1 MNTFSLKVIASDKVF
16 FDGKCGIIIVPALDG
31 EQAIMSHHEDMVI
44 ATKEGEVRF
53 KEKEDDDWTKVVVGV
68 GFVYISHNRVIM
80 LVDTAERPED
90 IDRVRAEAALE
101 RAKEQLRQKQSI
113 HEYYHSKA
121 ALARSTC
128 SRRSFSARRVSNSCF
143 SSSFIYYSSVSMV
156 SSALRRSSS
165 SASFTHGSCSRM
177 VRLDSRGERDSSVP
191 ASAV

>member
-1 MNTFSLKVIASDKVF
+1 MAGNTFYLKIIAANRVFYSGRCRSL
-16 FDGKCGIIIVPALDG
+16 IVPEYDG
-31 EQAIMSHHEDMVI
+31 QKEILAHHEDMVI

-113 HEYYHSKA
+113 QEYHVSQA
-121 ALARSTC
+121 SMAR
-128 SRRSFSARRVSNSCF
+128 A
-143 SSSFIYYSSVSMV
+143 M
-156 SSALRRSSS
+156 LRLKE
-165 SASFTHGSCSRM
+165 AGKYE
-177 VRLDSRGERDSSVP
+177 VK
-191 ASAV
+191 

>member
-16 FDGKCGIIIVPALDG
+16 FDGKCGIIIVPALNG

-113 HEYYHSKA
+113 QEYHVSQA
-121 ALARSTC
+121 SMAR
-128 SRRSFSARRVSNSCF
+128 A
-143 SSSFIYYSSVSMV
+143 M
-156 SSALRRSSS
+156 LRLKE
-165 SASFTHGSCSRM
+165 AGKYE
-177 VRLDSRGERDSSVP
+177 VK
-191 ASAV
+191 